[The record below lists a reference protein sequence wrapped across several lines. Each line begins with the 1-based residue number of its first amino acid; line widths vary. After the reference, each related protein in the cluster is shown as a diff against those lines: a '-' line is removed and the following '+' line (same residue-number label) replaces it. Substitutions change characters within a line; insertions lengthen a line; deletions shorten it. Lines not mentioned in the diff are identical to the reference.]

1 MPRRALK
8 PSADRI
14 LAAAE
19 QIFATNGY
27 GDVSL
32 RQLIA
37 AAGVSTTAFY
47 ARFDSIDAVLTALS
61 DRLFANLRDE
71 AAEVLPKTR
80 SLAEGIDAGI
90 EILCNQFASRKPLVR
105 LVIAETGSV
114 APMAAARQKSYALL
128 VGFLGHYLRALADR
142 KRIDCADPE
151 ATAWA
156 LVGALEMQVV
166 RWAVWDEVDVDGL
179 RTNLLG
185 VARAVLPKEKR

>member
-19 QIFATNGY
+19 QLFASNGY

-47 ARFDSIDAVLTALS
+47 ARFDSVDAVLSALS
-61 DRLFANLRDE
+61 DRLFASLRDE

-80 SLAEGIDAGI
+80 NLAEGIDAGI
-90 EILCNQFASRKPLVR
+90 EILCNQFAARKPLVR

-128 VGFLGHYLRALADR
+128 VGLLAHYLRALADR
-142 KRIDCADPE
+142 KRIECPDPD

-166 RWAVWDEVDVDGL
+166 RWAVWDEVDLDAL
-179 RTNLLG
+179 RSNLIG